1 MAVPTPQNPPNAK
14 TAQDPRGEQGP
25 GGTRSPKSPRPC
37 SIADTLA
44 LVGEKYSLL
53 VLREVCLG
61 NGRFDQLVRNIGAPR
76 DVLTTRLR
84 RLVDAGILARHP
96 YSERP
101 PRFEYR
107 PTAAGLELEPALL
120 TLMAWGDRHLR
131 TDDDRPML
139 IEHDTCG
146 EVLAPAVTCRACGEE
161 VRHAELSAHPQTPG
175 WTVAGPAER

>member
-1 MAVPTPQNPPNAK
+1 MAASK
-14 TAQDPRGEQGP
+14 D
-25 GGTRSPKSPRPC
+25 PRPC

-76 DVLTTRLR
+76 DILATRLR
-84 RLVDAGILARHP
+84 RLVDAGILVKQP

-101 PRFEYR
+101 QRFTYK
-107 PTAAGLELEPALL
+107 PTRAGLELEPVLM

-131 TDDDRPML
+131 TDGDRPMVV
-139 IEHDTCG
+139 EHSCG
-146 EVLAPAVTCRACGEE
+146 RALTPVVTCRACADE
-161 VRHAELSAHPQTPG
+161 VRHEDLTAHPQAPG
-175 WTVAGPAER
+175 WTVTGPTAA

>member
-1 MAVPTPQNPPNAK
+1 MAATK
-14 TAQDPRGEQGP
+14 D
-25 GGTRSPKSPRPC
+25 PRPC

-76 DVLTTRLR
+76 DILATRLR
-84 RLVDAGILARHP
+84 RLVDAGILTKQA

-101 PRFEYR
+101 QRFEYR
-107 PTAAGLELEPALL
+107 PTQAGIELEPVLM

-131 TDDDRPML
+131 DDKDRPMV
-139 IEHDTCG
+139 IEHICG
-146 EVLAPAVTCRACGEE
+146 NELLPVVTCSACGGAVHHED
-161 VRHAELSAHPQTPG
+161 LTAHPQAPG
-175 WTVAGPAER
+175 WTVRGPSAA

>member
-1 MAVPTPQNPPNAK
+1 MAATKDA
-14 TAQDPRGEQGP
+14 
-25 GGTRSPKSPRPC
+25 RPC

-76 DVLTTRLR
+76 DILATRLR
-84 RLVDAGILARHP
+84 RLVDAGILTKQA

-101 PRFEYR
+101 QRFEYR
-107 PTAAGLELEPALL
+107 PTQAGLELEPVLI

-131 TDDDRPML
+131 EDDDRPMV
-139 IEHDTCG
+139 IEHICG
-146 EVLAPAVTCRACGEE
+146 NELVPVVTCSACAGAVHHED
-161 VRHAELSAHPQTPG
+161 LTAHPQTPG
-175 WTVAGPAER
+175 WTVSGPTAA

>member
-1 MAVPTPQNPPNAK
+1 MAATK
-14 TAQDPRGEQGP
+14 D
-25 GGTRSPKSPRPC
+25 PRPC

-76 DVLTTRLR
+76 DILATRLR
-84 RLVDAGILARHP
+84 RLVDAGMLKKTV

-101 PRFEYR
+101 QRFEYR
-107 PTAAGLELEPALL
+107 PTEAGLELEPVLM

-131 TDDDRPML
+131 KDDDRPMV
-139 IEHDTCG
+139 IEHICG
-146 EVLAPAVTCRACGEE
+146 NELIPLVTCSVCGEE
-161 VRHAELSAHPQTPG
+161 VHHEDLTAHPQAPG
-175 WTVAGPAER
+175 WTVKGPAAA